1 MNKTSIHH
9 LLLGAHISISGG
21 LHKSFER
28 GAEIGCSAMQ
38 IFTKSNQQWYA
49 KKLSEEDIHLFLEAK
64 KQYKDIIR
72 TINVHTSYLINLCS
86 DKAENE
92 KKSIHGLIIEMKRC
106 EQLEIPYLVMHP
118 GTGGKQ
124 ERKDGLFKLR
134 KNLDIVLQ
142 ESNGTTTIL
151 LENMAGQGT
160 SIGNNLVEL
169 GEVMESLHH
178 KKQIGLCVD
187 TCHLF
192 AAGYDFTTKEMYE
205 MFIEMIEKTVGLKKL
220 KMFHFNDSK
229 KELGSH
235 VDRHEH
241 IGKGKINLDGFSF
254 ILNDPRFFDAA
265 KILETPHEEDK
276 DFVHDLKTLK
286 SLLTEKT
293 KKLLEYN
300 THLTHL

>member
-1 MNKTSIHH
+1 MNKISKHH

-21 LHKSFER
+21 LHKAFER
-28 GAEIGCSAMQ
+28 AAQIGCSAMQ
-38 IFTKSNQQWYA
+38 IFTKNNQQWYA
-49 KKLSEEDIHLFLEAK
+49 KKLTDEDIHLFLQAQ
-64 KQYKDIIR
+64 KQYKNIIR
-72 TINVHTSYLINLCS
+72 TVNVHSSYLINLCS
-86 DKAENE
+86 TTAENE
-92 KKSIHGLIIEMKRC
+92 KKSIHGLILELKRC
-106 EQLEIPYLVMHP
+106 ESLEIPYLVMHP
-118 GTGGKQ
+118 GTAGKQ
-124 ERKDGLFKLR
+124 ERQEALLKLK

-142 ESNGTTTIL
+142 ESNGTTMIL

-160 SIGNNLVEL
+160 SVGNNFVEL

-178 KKQIGLCVD
+178 HKQIGLCVD

-192 AAGYDFTTKEMYE
+192 AAGYDFTTKDQYE
-205 MFIEMIEKTVGLKKL
+205 MFVEMIEKTVGLKKL
-220 KMFHFNDSK
+220 KIFHMNDSK

-241 IGKGKINLDGFSF
+241 IGKGKINVDGFSF

-276 DFVHDLKTLK
+276 DFIHDLEKLK

-293 KKLLEYN
+293 KKLLEY
-300 THLTHL
+300 TE